1 MSRGTGG
8 GRSQKSQKIGVV
20 IYGWLLRNCFIGPP
34 FYWKKDNVT
43 CRDWKMKYCCE
54 NLWGMPGNYSL
65 VASVAEGS
73 VPKAVSE
80 KTDVLVD
87 PPLKKHLFEDCTWHQ
102 FVG

>member
-1 MSRGTGG
+1 
-8 GRSQKSQKIGVV
+8 
-20 IYGWLLRNCFIGPP
+20 
-34 FYWKKDNVT
+34 
-43 CRDWKMKYCCE
+43 MKYCCE

>member
-1 MSRGTGG
+1 M
-8 GRSQKSQKIGVV
+8 GVV

-34 FYWKKDNVT
+34 FYWMKDNVT

-65 VASVAEGS
+65 VAGVAEGN

-80 KTDVLVD
+80 ETDVLVD